1 MLNSKQRAYLRSL
14 GNELEPIFQIGK
26 GGLSEELL
34 DQLDAALEA
43 RELIKVRVL
52 KNCLEDEEALAE
64 EISEALD
71 CDVVQRIGRVLLL
84 YRQSLKDPQI
94 VLP

>member
-14 GNELEPIFQIGK
+14 GNDLEPIFQIGK
-26 GGLSEELL
+26 GGLSDELL

-52 KNCLEDEEALAE
+52 KNCLEDEGDIAD

-71 CDVVQRIGRVLLL
+71 CDVVQRIGRVILL
-84 YRQSLKDPQI
+84 YRPSIEDPRI

>member
-1 MLNSKQRAYLRSL
+1 MLTSKQRAYLRGL

-34 DQLDAALEA
+34 NQLDAALEA

-52 KNCLEDEEALAE
+52 KNCLEEPKILAE
-64 EISEALD
+64 EVAQALNGS
-71 CDVVQRIGRVLLL
+71 VVQTIGRNFLL
-84 YRQSLKDPQI
+84 YRTASEDPMI
-94 VLP
+94 ELP

>member
-26 GGLSEELL
+26 GGLSDELL

-52 KNCLEDEEALAE
+52 KNCLDDEGDIAD

-71 CDVVQRIGRVLLL
+71 CDVVQRIGRVILL
-84 YRQSLKDPQI
+84 YRPSIEDPRI

>member
-1 MLNSKQRAYLRSL
+1 MNSKQRAYLRSL

-26 GGLSEELL
+26 GGLSDELL

-52 KNCLEDEEALAE
+52 KNCLDDEGDIAD

-71 CDVVQRIGRVLLL
+71 CDVVQRIGRVILL
-84 YRQSLKDPQI
+84 YRPSIEDPRI

>member
-43 RELIKVRVL
+43 RELIKVRIL
-52 KNCLEDEEALAE
+52 KNCLEDQDTVAD

-71 CDVVQRIGRVLLL
+71 CHVVQRIGRVILL
-84 YRQSLKDPQI
+84 YRPALENPQI
-94 VLP
+94 LLP